1 MKTNNKQRNNEK
13 LRDKN
18 EKYAFSLFTLLFSFL
33 SFAQSLTSSENYV
46 YTKVYLSADGS
57 KKSETVQYF
66 DGLGRAKQVVQIKAT
81 PLGQD
86 LVVPVEYDQ
95 FGRESRKLLPIPTAT
110 GNGAIHGS
118 VNQTAVNTYYGVAN
132 AYSEQKIEASPL
144 ARVQET
150 AHPGTEWAMA
160 TGHTVKMEYLTNTTS
175 DQVKKY
181 NTTTSWS
188 NGTLA
193 TSFSGTEFYLPN
205 QLSKSK
211 VTDEDGNVTLD
222 FKNSEGKT
230 VLLRKEGASGKLD
243 TYYVYN
249 NYGQLAFVIS
259 PKGNEKINAN
269 NNVVTP
275 QILND
280 LCYQYVYDNRFRQ
293 VEKKLPGKGWEYMVY
308 DQQNRLVA
316 TQDAN
321 MRNNSQNPNRWLFTR
336 YDTFGRVVYTGVF
349 TGGSRQQ
356 EQTNANAKDL
366 NNESRSSSS
375 FSLNGQQIFYT
386 NTAYPST
393 AFIPYSVNYYDTYP
407 SVPGNTVSTPTAILT
422 QTTLSGTVNI
432 TSNGVSSIRSLKSM
446 ATASMVKNLED
457 DAWSSTQIWY
467 DRLGRAIGSYG
478 KNHLGGYTKTEKQLD
493 FSGAVLF
500 ANTYHKK
507 TAAEP
512 SEVVINERFVYD
524 NNFRLKQHYHK
535 VNTNAEELLADYT
548 YNELGQVT
556 NKKVGNNLQSIDY
569 AYNIRGTLTKV
580 NNPANLGT
588 DLFAYELKFASTSDA
603 SVAQANYNGNI
614 TEMTWKSSGDGVLK
628 RYSYQYDAYNR
639 LKAAIYQEPESFVPQ
654 NGFYNE
660 FMGYDSNGNITSLKR
675 NQKGYTGTVEEIDEL
690 IYSYPNGNRL
700 ESVVDLKN
708 NYGGYPETSGN
719 IISYDDNGSM
729 TSHIDKGILEIKYNI
744 LDLPSYVKFNN
755 YVRRTTGDVYQNT
768 SYSYRAD
775 GVKVKKVHQYFFGR
789 GKTDAFATTEYIDG
803 FQYNQDTGFTGNIS
817 GLQFFS
823 TSEGYFDFANN
834 RYIYHYN
841 DHLGNVRVSFAREG
855 SGAVIVQQ
863 NDYYAFGLK
872 HSYGISANGDYKYQ
886 YNGKELQ
893 EELGMYDYGARFY
906 MPDLGRWGVVDPMA
920 EVTPHLSPYHY
931 ANNNPIMYN
940 DPTGMVSQSF
950 IDALWNSSPDG
961 TATAWHN
968 TGSGFQSNGGVS
980 IGYQG
985 NYTSLNAYIDAG
997 GADGGGGDVA
1007 GEILIPEAIINV
1019 RAGQGFGVG
1028 TYNSLMMERAFENS
1042 AMQWNISQARGSLYD
1057 AITNTKVG
1065 QSVTG
1070 AENFIFRDIPM
1081 QFAGGALFSA
1091 GWKAIGA
1098 AKHISNGLSKLT
1110 TAEGFLGGSI
1120 GFNLPFNLK
1129 VGLYASE
1136 NTLKYGTFKWSTIAP
1151 KFLTRNEWFGRNM
1164 LQITP
1169 EFQPTLGNW
1178 SSQII
1183 PKGTRIQ
1190 VGLVGVQPGNGLGTW
1205 LQFYTPAR
1213 VPFNP

>member
-1 MKTNNKQRNNEK
+1 MKKIIIA
-13 LRDKN
+13 LC
-18 EKYAFSLFTLLFSFL
+18 LFAVNLIL
-33 SFAQSLTSSENYV
+33 AQSLTKSENYV

-66 DGLGRAKQVVQIKAT
+66 DGLGRPKQVVQIKAT

-95 FGRESRKLLPIPTAT
+95 FGRESRKILPIPAAT

-118 VNQTAVNTYYGVAN
+118 VSQTAVNAYYGVAN

-181 NTTTSWS
+181 NTITAWS
-188 NGTLA
+188 NGTLT
-193 TSFSGTEFYLPN
+193 TSISGVEFYSPN

-259 PKGNEKINAN
+259 PKGNEKITAN

-308 DQQNRLVA
+308 DLQNRLVA

-336 YDTFGRVVYTGVF
+336 YDKIGRVVYTGVF
-349 TGGSRQQ
+349 TGGSRLQ
-356 EQTNANAKDL
+356 EQTNANAKGL
-366 NNESRSSSS
+366 NNESRSPSS
-375 FSLNGQQIFYT
+375 FSLSGQQIFYT
-386 NTAYPST
+386 NTAYPAT
-393 AFIPYSVNYYDTYP
+393 AFVPYSVNYYDTYP
-407 SVPGNTVSTPTAILT
+407 SVPGNTVSTPTDILA
-422 QTTLSGTVNI
+422 QTTLSGTVNV

-467 DRLGRAIGSYG
+467 DRLGRTIGSYG

-500 ANTYHKK
+500 ANTYHRK

-512 SEVVINERFVYD
+512 SEVIINERFVYD

-588 DLFAYELKFASTSDA
+588 DLFGYELKFASTSNA
-603 SVAQANYNGNI
+603 SVAQARYNGNI
-614 TEMTWKSSGDGVLK
+614 TEMTWKSSGDGMLK

-639 LKAAIYQEPESFVPQ
+639 LVSAIYQEPESFVPQ

-660 FMGYDSNGNITSLKR
+660 SMSYDANGNITGLKR

-690 IYSYPNGNRL
+690 VYSYPNGNRL
-700 ESVVDLKN
+700 ASVVDLKN

-755 YVRRTTGDVYQNT
+755 YVRRTTGDVYQNM

-775 GVKVKKVHQYFFGR
+775 GVKVKKVHHYFSGRNRVDTFGI
-789 GKTDAFATTEYIDG
+789 TEYVDG
-803 FQYNQDTGFTGNIS
+803 FQYDNEQFGLTGQS
-817 GLQFFS
+817 VLKFFS
-823 TSEGYFDFANN
+823 TSEGYFDYVNN

-855 SGAVIVQQ
+855 NTAVIVQQ
-863 NDYYAFGLK
+863 NDYYAFGLR
-872 HSYGISANGDYKYQ
+872 HSIGISAIGDYKYQ

-906 MPDLGRWGVVDPMA
+906 MPDIGRWGVVDPLA
-920 EVTPHLSPYHY
+920 EMYNPFTPY
-931 ANNNPIMYN
+931 AYVANNPINYY
-940 DPTGMVSQSF
+940 D
-950 IDALWNSSPDG
+950 PDG
-961 TATAWHN
+961 MRIEETSTGWTF
-968 TGSGFQSNGGVS
+968 TGSDINLLHSYLTSGTSMGSNYSNLMQHLNSFDFSGGSGGGGGISSFWSSFNGGDLFGGVS
-980 IGYQG
+980 VGSNGSLSWWTNMPQTGISGDIQGLINHRANLRSDNGSSDSVGQPGEWESLIPIWGSGRAAVDHFQNG
-985 NYTSLNAYIDAG
+985 NYWRGLGYTALAVSDVFLVKSIATGIGRG
-997 GADGGGGDVA
+997 GLMALTKNYKTWSSWRRFYGKEGFA
-1007 GEILIPEAIINV
+1007 E
-1019 RAGQGFGVG
+1019 AGQHLHHWAWKRNGAKSGTNLAWKMKNHMWNLMPMKDPAFHRAIHGFGTMNRFERVWYG
-1028 TYNSLMMERAFENS
+1028 TPT
-1042 AMQWNISQARGSLYD
+1042 WV
-1057 AITNTKVG
+1057 K
-1065 QSVTG
+1065 TG
-1070 AENFIFRDIPM
+1070 AFSTFGHGA
-1081 QFAGGALFSA
+1081 QFGSYQFS
-1091 GWKAIGA
+1091 
-1098 AKHISNGLSKLT
+1098 
-1110 TAEGFLGGSI
+1110 
-1120 GFNLPFNLK
+1120 
-1129 VGLYASE
+1129 
-1136 NTLKYGTFKWSTIAP
+1136 
-1151 KFLTRNEWFGRNM
+1151 
-1164 LQITP
+1164 P
-1169 EFQPTLGNW
+1169 ED
-1178 SSQII
+1178 
-1183 PKGTRIQ
+1183 
-1190 VGLVGVQPGNGLGTW
+1190 
-1205 LQFYTPAR
+1205 Y
-1213 VPFNP
+1213 